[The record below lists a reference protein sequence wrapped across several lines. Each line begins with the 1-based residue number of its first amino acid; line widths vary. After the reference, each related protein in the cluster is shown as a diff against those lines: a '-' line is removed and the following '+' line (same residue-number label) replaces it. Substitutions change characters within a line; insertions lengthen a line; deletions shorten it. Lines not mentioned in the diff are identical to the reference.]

1 MSVTHDD
8 RKIPLEAVHNFRDL
22 GGYRTADG
30 RTTRW
35 RTLYRAD
42 GLYRLTPTDIDT
54 VRALG
59 LTTVIDLRTPD
70 ELTER
75 GRFPLDD
82 HPAAYHHLPIIDVV
96 WSTEEVAT
104 LGDDPS
110 AIMLHLYLDMFR
122 RGEQELVQLLQI
134 LARPEVLPAVFHCAA
149 GKDRTGI
156 ASAVVL
162 GVLGVPAETIVADY
176 ALSAEAMER
185 MEAWF
190 EANMPHMVERMAQ
203 QPQAFRSADPRTME
217 GLLDLIDARH
227 GSMKDYVR
235 SLGVGDD
242 VFAALETNL
251 LDD

>member
-42 GLYRLTPTDIDT
+42 GLYRLTAADVDT

-59 LTTVIDLRTPD
+59 LATVIDLRTPD

-96 WSTEEVAT
+96 WSAEEVAS
-104 LGDDPS
+104 LSDDS
-110 AIMLHLYLDMFR
+110 SEVMLHLYLDMFR

-134 LARPEVLPAVFHCAA
+134 LARPDVLPAVFHCAA
-149 GKDRTGI
+149 GKDRTGV
-156 ASAVVL
+156 ASAVIL

-190 EANMPHMVERMAQ
+190 EANMPQMVERMAQ
-203 QPQAFRSADPRTME
+203 QPKAFRSADPRTME
-217 GLLDLIDARH
+217 GLLRLIDDRH
-227 GSMKDYVR
+227 GSMKGYVR
-235 SLGVGDD
+235 SLGIGDD
-242 VFAALETNL
+242 VFAALEANL

>member
-42 GLYRLTPTDIDT
+42 GLYRLTPADVET

-59 LTTVIDLRTPD
+59 LLTVIDLRTPD

-75 GRFPLDD
+75 GRFPVED
-82 HPAAYHHLPIIDVV
+82 HPVAFHHLPIIDVV
-96 WSTEEVAT
+96 WNAAELDTFT
-104 LGDDPS
+104 GDAS

-122 RGEQELVQLLQI
+122 RGEQELVRLLQI
-134 LARPEVLPAVFHCAA
+134 LARPDVLPAVFHCAA

-156 ASAVVL
+156 ATAVIL
-162 GVLGVPAETIVADY
+162 GVLGVPADVIVADY

-185 MEAWF
+185 MEA
-190 EANMPHMVERMAQ
+190 
-203 QPQAFRSADPRTME
+203 
-217 GLLDLIDARH
+217 
-227 GSMKDYVR
+227 
-235 SLGVGDD
+235 
-242 VFAALETNL
+242 
-251 LDD
+251 

>member
-1 MSVTHDD
+1 VSVTHDD
-8 RKIPLEAVHNFRDL
+8 RKIALEAVHNFRDL

-42 GLYRLTPTDIDT
+42 GLYRLTAADVDT

-59 LTTVIDLRTPD
+59 LATVIDLRTPD

-96 WSTEEVAT
+96 WSAEEVAS
-104 LGDDPS
+104 LSDDS
-110 AIMLHLYLDMFR
+110 SEVMLHLYLDMFR

-134 LARPEVLPAVFHCAA
+134 LARPDVLPAVFHCAA
-149 GKDRTGI
+149 GKDRTGV
-156 ASAVVL
+156 ASAVIL
-162 GVLGVPAETIVADY
+162 GVLGVPADIIVADY

-190 EANMPHMVERMAQ
+190 EANMPQMVERMAQ
-203 QPQAFRSADPRTME
+203 QPKAFRSADPRTME
-217 GLLDLIDARH
+217 GLLHLIDDRH
-227 GSMKDYVR
+227 GSMKGYVR

-242 VFAALETNL
+242 VFAGLEANL